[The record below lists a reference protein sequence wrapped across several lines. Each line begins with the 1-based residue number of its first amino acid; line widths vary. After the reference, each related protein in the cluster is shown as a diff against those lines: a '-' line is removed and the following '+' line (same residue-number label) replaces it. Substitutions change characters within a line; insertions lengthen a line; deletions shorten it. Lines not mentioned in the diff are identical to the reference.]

1 MWMEWTIPIQK
12 LEVNKIHVGQLQKTI
27 KPLTPLS
34 YADGPIVFQNLNL
47 LLPPLPIKE
56 YDIVSGKLILSLQEA
71 PGVSAK
77 LVALQ
82 DSLLNSVFLNQKT
95 WFNDSNRTRE
105 QISGLF
111 QPFVENMNLHLYCPL
126 QTQEKRNEVVA
137 QTTRSVS
144 GRHTISIWKDGEW
157 NKLPTTGLLQKGDSI
172 RVALRLQGI
181 SFQMALQSAQWTGRC
196 RVQHKI
202 SCIYSCPQTSKTTS
216 RPIAVEEQKYSQT

>member
-95 WFNDSNRTRE
+95 QRVSKRKKKSISNT
-105 QISGLF
+105 QF
-111 QPFVENMNLHLYCPL
+111 PYPL
-126 QTQEKRNEVVA
+126 QAPSR
-137 QTTRSVS
+137 
-144 GRHTISIWKDGEW
+144 
-157 NKLPTTGLLQKGDSI
+157 LPRPLCHKT
-172 RVALRLQGI
+172 LRL
-181 SFQMALQSAQWTGRC
+181 LR
-196 RVQHKI
+196 
-202 SCIYSCPQTSKTTS
+202 
-216 RPIAVEEQKYSQT
+216 RPW